1 MVEIRTARP
10 VDGDTLAGLFAQL
23 GYDEAGGG
31 LAQRLDAT
39 LADPAATVL
48 VATINSR
55 VVGAARL
62 HVLPVMHQPGGWCRV
77 TALVVDAAHRR
88 AGVGG
93 ALMDAAEGWARAA
106 GCSRIEATSAETRQ
120 DAHRFYLT
128 RGYRHTSRHFL
139 KRFA

>member
-1 MVEIRTARP
+1 MVEIRTVRP

-48 VATINSR
+48 VATIDSR
-55 VVGAARL
+55 VVGAATL
-62 HVLPVMHQPGGWCRV
+62 HVLPLLHQPGGWCRV

-88 AGVGG
+88 AEAVEAAPDRRTWQGQTVSHRDGCWRFLALEREG
-93 ALMDAAEGWARAA
+93 AERRLRVPAPYPG
-106 GCSRIEATSAETRQ
+106 
-120 DAHRFYLT
+120 
-128 RGYRHTSRHFL
+128 
-139 KRFA
+139 